1 MGFTFAIEIKTK
13 KMKRIFFIIIA
24 IVLTVNTFA
33 NNEKGNEKKT
43 NKSSTASVTTA
54 INGTVVDQITG
65 EALTGVKVTIEG
77 TNQVVY
83 TDFDGNFSFKSLT
96 PGEYNINV
104 DYISYKAN
112 KLQKVNIEGT
122 ENSIKIGLKTVNE

>member
-1 MGFTFAIEIKTK
+1 
-13 KMKRIFFIIIA
+13 MKRIFFIIIA

-43 NKSSTASVTTA
+43 SESSATNVTTA

-83 TDFDGNFSFKSLT
+83 TDFDGNFSFNSLT

-112 KLQKVNIEGT
+112 TLQKVNLNGVA
-122 ENSIKIGLKTVNE
+122 NSIKIGLKTVNE